1 MPRRHRIDSLEALRD
16 EMADVFHKVRVGR
29 IGRDKGR
36 LLAFIGQ
43 TLTGVLRS
51 IEEVKFAQSQRGVGS
66 DVSGVIEAL
75 EASAKGIWEEGE
87 GDNPNAPGT
96 KAGRAEDD
104 EEGEGEEGE
113 SSGPLMLPLPHGV

>member
-1 MPRRHRIDSLEALRD
+1 MPRKHRIDSLEALRD
-16 EMADVFHKVRVGR
+16 EMADVFHKVRKGT

-51 IEEVKFAQSQRGVGS
+51 IEEVKFAQAQQGGRG

-75 EASAKGIWEEGE
+75 EASAKGIWDEEEGE
-87 GDNPNAPGT
+87 EPNAPGT
-96 KAGRAEDD
+96 KAGREGED
-104 EEGEGEEGE
+104 EEGVGELGE
-113 SSGPLMLPLPHGV
+113 PSGPLMLPLPQ

>member
-1 MPRRHRIDSLEALRD
+1 LEALRD
-16 EMADVFHKVRVGR
+16 EMADVFHKVRVAR

-51 IEEVKFAQSQRGVGS
+51 IEEVRFAQEQRGLGS
-66 DVSGVIEAL
+66 DVSGVITAL
-75 EASAKGIWEEGE
+75 EASAKGIWDGEEGE
-87 GDNPNAPGT
+87 EPNAPGT
-96 KAGRAEDD
+96 KAGRAKDD

-113 SSGPLMLPLPHGV
+113 PRLPLALPLPYNA

>member
-51 IEEVKFAQSQRGVGS
+51 IEEVKFAQTQRGVGH
-66 DVSGVIEAL
+66 DVSGVIAAL
-75 EASAKGIWEEGE
+75 EASAKGIWDEGE
-87 GDNPNAPGT
+87 GDEPNAPGT
-96 KAGRAEDD
+96 KAGR
-104 EEGEGEEGE
+104 EGEDEVG
-113 SSGPLMLPLPHGV
+113 

>member
-51 IEEVKFAQSQRGVGS
+51 IEEVRFAQEQRGLGS

-87 GDNPNAPGT
+87 GDDPNAPGT
-96 KAGRAEDD
+96 KAGH
-104 EEGEGEEGE
+104 EGEGEIGGGE
-113 SSGPLMLPLPHGV
+113 LGEPSGPLALPLPYNA